1 MSTVL
6 RIQATFPNA
15 NSIPADAAMNV
26 WHYRASSVDPL
37 TDASAAVSDIGDFYT
52 AIDGLLS
59 HALSGDVIFKVYD
72 LVHVPP
78 RAPIYEFTHSITPGT
93 GQGLPNECAICL
105 SYHAAPVSGL
115 ARGRAR
121 GRIYL
126 GPFDVETL
134 DFNVGDAT
142 IAPGVTGAIAGAA
155 DALLTASD
163 PAHQQWIVFSPTDA
177 GAPPWTTGELIAGT
191 RTVVGG
197 WVDDAW
203 DIVRSRGTLPLNR
216 VIFPTE

>member
-6 RIQATFPNA
+6 RIQATLPNLD
-15 NSIPADAAMNV
+15 SIPRDAAVNV
-26 WHYRASSVDPL
+26 WHYQSSSVDPL
-37 TDASAAVSDIGDFYT
+37 TDASAAVSDIGDFYS

-59 HALSGDVIFKVYD
+59 HVLTGTVEFKVYN
-72 LVHVPP
+72 LVHTPP
-78 RAPIYEFTHSITPGT
+78 RAPIYTFSHGITPGT

-126 GPFDVETL
+126 GPFDVAVL
-134 DFNVGDAT
+134 DSTVGDA
-142 IAPGVTGAIAGAA
+142 IVDAGVTGAIATAA
-155 DALLTASD
+155 EALLAASD

-177 GAPPWTTGELIAGT
+177 GAPPWSSGDLLAGT

-197 WVDDAW
+197 WVDDAF
-203 DIVRSRGTLPLNR
+203 DTVRSRGADALNR
-216 VIFPTE
+216 ATFP